1 MNALILEGL
10 PAVLVLWAHRLG
22 HRVPGKGLR
31 VLFLPLSQGQMG
43 CVSSPLG
50 KGVTIFCLL
59 QDTRRKYNAQWYG
72 IKPDKKINLLF
83 QPFLNNTSLAS
94 PGLGCDEKQHHTP

>member
-59 QDTRRKYNAQWYG
+59 QDTWRKYNAQWYG